1 LTIEWRPDLP
11 QTPQPAREEDLKK
24 SGLSMRTRILFFAIA
39 WFIVLMPFLFWQST
53 WFGRALSDEQV
64 TEYLRD
70 EEKPRH
76 IQHALVQIAGRME
89 RQDPAVRQW
98 YEEVAQL
105 RAHPVDEIRNTA
117 AWVMGQ
123 DTDYEPFREALR
135 EMLADPSPQVRS
147 NAALALVRF
156 GDAGGREQI
165 AAMLHPATV
174 LAPRAGRV
182 AAVARAG
189 EPVRAGTLLVQLES
203 AGEALEVRSPLTG
216 RVASIQV
223 AAGAHVEAGR
233 ELAVVDPGAEQV
245 WEALRALYLIGQMED
260 LPAVRPYARGR
271 ANLPERVRQQ
281 AELTEKAILK
291 RAAE

>member
-1 LTIEWRPDLP
+1 MTIEWRRYLP
-11 QTPQPAREEDLKK
+11 QTPQPAPKEDLKK
-24 SGLSMRTRILFFAIA
+24 PGLSLRTRLIFFGIA

-53 WFGRALSDEQV
+53 WFGRTLSDEQIA
-64 TEYLRD
+64 EYLRD
-70 EEKPRH
+70 EDKPRH
-76 IQHALVQIAGRME
+76 IQHALVQLAERMG
-89 RQDPAVRQW
+89 RQDSGAGQW
-98 YEEVAQL
+98 YGEVVRL

-123 DTDYEPFREALR
+123 DTGHEPFREALR
-135 EMLADPSPQVRS
+135 EMLGDDSPQVRS

-165 AAMLHPATV
+165 VAMLHPATV

-189 EPVRAGTLLVQLES
+189 EPVRAGTLLVQLE
-203 AGEALEVRSPLTG
+203 AGGEPVDVRSPMSG
-216 RVASIQV
+216 RVASLRV
-223 AAGAHVEAGR
+223 AAGAHVEAGQ

-260 LPAVRPYARGR
+260 LAAVRPYARGR
-271 ANLPERVRQQ
+271 TNLPERVRQQ

-291 RAAE
+291 RADQ

>member
-1 LTIEWRPDLP
+1 
-11 QTPQPAREEDLKK
+11 
-24 SGLSMRTRILFFAIA
+24 
-39 WFIVLMPFLFWQST
+39 MPFLFWQST
-53 WFGRALSDEQV
+53 WFGRALSDEQI

-76 IQHALVQIAGRME
+76 IQHALVQIAERME
-89 RQDPAVRQW
+89 RQAPGTEQW
-98 YEEVAQL
+98 YAEVARL

-123 DTDYEPFREALR
+123 DTEHEPFREVLR
-135 EMLADPSPQVRS
+135 EMLADDSPLVRS

-156 GDAGGREQI
+156 GDASGREQI
-165 AAMLHPATV
+165 VSMLQPATV
-174 LAPRAGRV
+174 PAPRSGRV

-189 EPVRAGTLLVQLES
+189 EPVRAGTLLVQLEA
-203 AGEALEVRSPLTG
+203 AGEAVDVRSPLTG
-216 RVASIQV
+216 RVQSIRV

-260 LPAVRPYARGR
+260 LAAVRPYARGR

-291 RAAE
+291 RANE